1 MRTGF
6 AEQLEE
12 LERQIVNDLRGAA
25 DALATIASA
34 VHTLTEHR
42 IASIADHASKLRAR
56 ASQAHAD
63 LVTVTAR
70 QTPVASDLR
79 LVLAMIDL
87 AHHAN
92 LIANQFDLIAQQL
105 AQVDPSTRDRENVAQ
120 TLVRMSELASTQLRK
135 ATNAFRTR
143 DLASARDLDAD
154 DDSLDQLNL
163 EICDTIAHV
172 EASPDERQLGF
183 HQVLIARSLERI
195 GDNAVDIAEQAAFV
209 VTAEHQEFSDASHPR
224 TRSHP
229 RGPQSAAQGTN

>member
-1 MRTGF
+1 MRTAF
-6 AEQLEE
+6 AEQLEA
-12 LERQIVNDLRGAA
+12 LERQIVDDLRGAA
-25 DALATIASA
+25 DTLATIASA
-34 VHTLTEHR
+34 VQAPTEHR
-42 IASIADHASKLRAR
+42 LASIADHASRLRAG

-70 QTPVASDLR
+70 QTPVARDLR

-87 AHHAN
+87 AHHTT
-92 LIANQFDLIAQQL
+92 LIANQFDLIGQQL
-105 AQVDPSTRDRENVAQ
+105 AQVDPSTRDRQNVVAQ
-120 TLVRMSELASTQLRK
+120 ALVRMSELASAQLRK

-154 DDSLDQLNL
+154 DDSLDRLNL
-163 EICDTIAHV
+163 EICDTVAHLD
-172 EASPDERQLGF
+172 ASPDERELGF

-209 VTAEHQEFSDASHPR
+209 VTAQRQEFSDASHPR

-229 RGPQSAAQGTN
+229 QP